1 MKILIITD
9 AWSPH
14 VNGVVTT
21 LVELI
26 RGLAARGYAWFR
38 RFHPS
43 SSGVMVST
51 QRTVE
56 ILQTHRFERL
66 LRWSHG
72 ADLTLFKPVEPLP
85 LDLPRPV
92 SLHVGRISYAKNVE
106 AFLKLDLPGSKLVD
120 GAGPLLPQLRENYLD
135 VHWRGVVPR
144 EAMACGTP
152 VAGPLDMVADSTGGV
167 LDRDLGHAAL
177 RAQAVP
183 RERARARALAFD
195 GEQACDEFVGFLVEA
210 EPTAGRCAP
219 TRPSA
224 VAH

>member
-1 MKILIITD
+1 MKILIVTD
-9 AWSPH
+9 AWSPQ

-26 RGLAARGYAWFR
+26 RGLEARGYATFR
-38 RFHPS
+38 RFHAS

-51 QRTVE
+51 QMTVE

-92 SLHVGRISYAKNVE
+92 SLHVGRISHEKNVE
-106 AFLKLDLPGSKLVD
+106 AFLKLDLPGSKPVD
-120 GAGPLLPQLRENYLD
+120 GVGPLLPKLRENYPA

-144 EAMACGTP
+144 E
-152 VAGPLDMVADSTGGV
+152 
-167 LDRDLGHAAL
+167 
-177 RAQAVP
+177 
-183 RERARARALAFD
+183 RARARPLAFD
-195 GEQACDEFVGFLVEA
+195 REQACDEFVGFLVETDP

-219 TRPSA
+219 TRSSA